1 MGGMW
6 LGESYPQS
14 SSTDTIE
21 MNGGGICLLPRQSA
35 LPFLSWHYVDLP
47 QQNKGFSTHNPL
59 PSPLGNFAVPN

>member
-21 MNGGGICLLPRQSA
+21 MNGGGIRLLPRQSV
-35 LPFLSWHYVDLP
+35 LQVLSGHNVDLP
-47 QQNKGFSTHNPL
+47 QQNKGFSTHNP
-59 PSPLGNFAVPN
+59 PPPGNFAVSN